1 MKDDKKRRNSKAQ
14 KISKL
19 IAEKEKEMDLK
30 NEAYFF
36 IIQSGN
42 LKNFKKWVDDR
53 RDDGLTEK
61 TAHDELLLFLCQAK
75 ETIRLT
81 VTDPERWEK
90 VKAMSKG
97 TKNHQ
102 PQSDEYSQRTN
113 NEYLKA
119 FFEHHNEEARHKNF
133 KSSTE
138 KDELIKTLL
147 DCNKTQ
153 RELLQLQE
161 GRITRL
167 IEMLSKAMD
176 KSATSE
182 TGSAS

>member
-1 MKDDKKRRNSKAQ
+1 MKDEQKKRQRDKDNAQQTSRLKA
-14 KISKL
+14 KF
-19 IAEKEKEMDLK
+19 EKEKDLK

-61 TAHDELLLFLCQAK
+61 TAHDELLLFLCQAN

-97 TKNHQ
+97 TKSHQ

-119 FFEHHNEEARHKNF
+119 FFEQHNEEARHKNF

-147 DCNKTQ
+147 D
-153 RELLQLQE
+153 
-161 GRITRL
+161 
-167 IEMLSKAMD
+167 
-176 KSATSE
+176 
-182 TGSAS
+182 